1 MYYISE
7 SMVRWLAPVLSF
19 TAEEIWSELP
29 GERTASVFLAE
40 FADVSAAAN
49 SEIDWSVLIRVRETV
64 AKALEDLRTAGGI
77 GSALEASV
85 TLYADGDLRSTLEAL
100 GEELRFVFITSA
112 AEVQPLADAP
122 DNAATGEGFS
132 VLVAAC
138 DHAKCIRCWHRRE
151 DVGSNAEH
159 PEICGRCVSNIE
171 GPGELRRYA

>member
-29 GERTASVFLAE
+29 GERAASVFLAE

-49 SEIDWSVLIRVRETV
+49 SEIDWPVLIRARETV
-64 AKALEDLRTAGGI
+64 AKALEDLRTAGDI

-85 TLYADGDLRSTLEAL
+85 TLYADGELRSTLESL
-100 GEELRFVFITSA
+100 GDELRFVFITSA
-112 AEVQPLADAP
+112 AQVRSLADAP
-122 DNAATGEGFS
+122 GNAATGDGFRI
-132 VLVAAC
+132 LVTASE
-138 DHAKCIRCWHRRE
+138 HAKCIRCWHRRE
-151 DVGSNAEH
+151 DVGSNAGH

-171 GPGELRRYA
+171 GSGEVRRYA